1 MYLPTRNFTVDI
13 RVHFHDIESISFPLA
28 WTYSHDE
35 YDIILIIFNL
45 NNRGHYRKRGSFC
58 YIKEFKIEK

>member
-45 NNRGHYRKRGSFC
+45 NNMDVIGRGEVFC
-58 YIKEFKIEK
+58 YLKEFKIEK